1 MDALPSGTVTMLFS
15 DIEGSTALLRRLG
28 SRYADVLSLQR
39 LTLREAFRRWHGH
52 EMGTEGD
59 SFFVVF
65 GRAGDGFAAALAA
78 QRALAACAWPDG
90 CSVRVRMAVH
100 TGEPTRHEDGYVG
113 LDVHLAARL
122 AAAAHGGQ
130 VLVSGRTRSEVV
142 DDLPAGVRLH
152 DLGWH
157 RFKDLPEPMRVH
169 QLVAPDLV
177 ADFPPLKSLGAPSR
191 LPDPPTRLVGR
202 DLELATVH
210 DVLADGDIRL
220 LTLTGPGGSG
230 KTRLALAAA
239 RQLDDMFNQGVYFV
253 PLAAA
258 TDTVVAWQSI
268 VGVIG
273 AAGDG
278 PPADL
283 VAAQIADRP
292 VLVVLDNL
300 EQLAGAG
307 ELVHDL
313 LSAAPR
319 VTVIATSR
327 RVLHLPGEYELPV
340 PPLDL
345 PPARASFAEIRTSGA
360 VALFAMHAAMV
371 KPGFT
376 VTEDNEADVVAICER
391 LDGLPLAIELA
402 AARIKLLSPH
412 SLRGRLDR
420 SLGLSGGPT
429 GRPDR
434 HQTLRHTIGW
444 SYDLLDDDLRR
455 AFRALSVFVRGCDL
469 DGFAAVA
476 LAPGGLAG
484 SDPLD
489 VLASLV
495 DLNLSTVREGPD
507 GEPRAGML
515 VTIRE
520 FAGERLA
527 ETDDAEAVRRRH
539 AEYYAGFAEQA
550 AERLSGSERLRW
562 LDRLEVEHDNLRAA
576 LSWALPAD
584 RTGPDDGRASIGLR
598 LVGPLTWFWYGHGHA
613 AEGRRW
619 LERAVDQNAEGTGS
633 DYARAVH
640 GLGVLLIQQGEH
652 EAAQRPL
659 ERALQLWRALDDPE
673 QVARVLSSLG
683 VMHRMVGE
691 LDVARPLLEES
702 IAIARGI
709 GAEERLTTGLSN
721 LAVVEV
727 DARRNDHAIALLEE
741 CLEIDERNG
750 DPSDVLIDKTNL
762 VGGLAFG
769 GRPDAALALLRSILT
784 GIAALGDVELTTTA
798 VELAAVIAAAL
809 GAATSAARLVG
820 AAESMRDQAEMP
832 APAPDIALLERALG
846 PVREVLGDPGW
857 ARECALGRTFDQ
869 AEALA
874 LAAAPEPAAV
884 AEHIGQQAVTTV
896 RPSGGDG

>member
-1 MDALPSGTVTMLFS
+1 
-15 DIEGSTALLRRLG
+15 
-28 SRYADVLSLQR
+28 
-39 LTLREAFRRWHGH
+39 
-52 EMGTEGD
+52 
-59 SFFVVF
+59 
-65 GRAGDGFAAALAA
+65 
-78 QRALAACAWPDG
+78 
-90 CSVRVRMAVH
+90 
-100 TGEPTRHEDGYVG
+100 
-113 LDVHLAARL
+113 
-122 AAAAHGGQ
+122 
-130 VLVSGRTRSEVV
+130 
-142 DDLPAGVRLH
+142 
-152 DLGWH
+152 
-157 RFKDLPEPMRVH
+157 
-169 QLVAPDLV
+169 
-177 ADFPPLKSLGAPSR
+177 
-191 LPDPPTRLVGR
+191 
-202 DLELATVH
+202 LATVH
-210 DVLADGDIRL
+210 DILAGGDTRL

-258 TDTVVAWQSI
+258 TDAAVAWQTL
-268 VGVIG
+268 VGVVG

-278 PPADL
+278 APADL

-313 LSAAPR
+313 LTAAPR
-319 VTVIATSR
+319 AVVIATSR

-402 AARIKLLSPH
+402 AARTKLLSPQ

-420 SLGLSGGPT
+420 SLGLSGGT
-429 GRPDR
+429 AGRPDR
-434 HQTLRHTIGW
+434 HQTLRQTIGW

-469 DGFAAVA
+469 DGLAAVA
-476 LAPGGLAG
+476 LASGGLAG
-484 SDPLD
+484 ADPLD

-520 FAGERLA
+520 FAAERLA
-527 ETDDAEAVRRRH
+527 EADEAEAVRRRH
-539 AEYYAGFAEQA
+539 AEYYLDFAEQA
-550 AERLSGSERLRW
+550 AEQLSGSERLRW
-562 LDRLEVEHDNLRAA
+562 LDRLEAEHDNLRAA
-576 LSWALPAD
+576 LSWALSPDLSPDVSPD
-584 RTGPDDGRASIGLR
+584 RTGTDDDRASIGLR

-619 LERAVDQNAEGTGS
+619 LERAVDQNTEGTGR
-633 DYARAVH
+633 DYVRAVH

-652 EAAQRPL
+652 EAAQRLL
-659 ERALQLWRALDDPE
+659 ERALRLWRALDDPE

-683 VMHRMVGE
+683 VVHRMVGE

-702 IAIARGI
+702 IAIARRI

-727 DARRNDHAIALLEE
+727 DSGRNDHAIALLEE

-769 GRPDAALALLRSILT
+769 GRPEAALALLRSILD
-784 GIAALGDVELTTTA
+784 GIAALGDVELTATA

-809 GAATSAARLVG
+809 GAATSAARLAG
-820 AAESMRDQAEMP
+820 AAESIRDKAEMP
-832 APAPDIALLERALG
+832 APPPDIALLDRALG
-846 PVREVLGDPGW
+846 PVREVLGDAAW
-857 ARECALGRTFDQ
+857 DRERDLGRTFDQ

-874 LAAAPEPAAV
+874 LAAVPEPAAV
-884 AEHIGQQAVTTV
+884 AEHIGQQAVTGA
-896 RPSGGDG
+896 RPSVAGG